1 MTKIKGL
8 DGILKPKSEKVVR
21 TFITITGGGCSQ
33 GSERGLVC
41 LRGPWG
47 GRAGSEEDTRM
58 KTEGVFERRKYK
70 SMCSLTPP

>member
-1 MTKIKGL
+1 MTKRGGL
-8 DGILKPKSEKVVR
+8 DEILKPKSEKVVR

-33 GSERGLVC
+33 GSERSAVC

-47 GRAGSEEDTRM
+47 GGAGREEDTRM
-58 KTEGVFERRKYK
+58 KTEGLFEKRKYK

>member
-1 MTKIKGL
+1 MTKREGL
-8 DGILKPKSEKVVR
+8 DEILKAKSEKVAR

-33 GSERGLVC
+33 GSERGAVC

-47 GRAGSEEDTRM
+47 GSAGREEDTRI
-58 KTEGVFERRKYK
+58 KTEGLFERRKYK